1 MSGGTLS
8 LGPVAVHDDYRGE
21 QLVDRLGIQIVRAEP
36 GLVIGTMPVVG
47 NRQPFGVLH
56 GGANAVFAETLGSL
70 AAYMAAGP
78 GGNAVG
84 LDLSCS
90 HHRWVS
96 RGVLTGTARAL
107 HEHQAVGTYEI
118 AIEDERERRVCTAL
132 LTCSIRRAPAAHTP
146 WRQP

>member
-1 MSGGTLS
+1 MSTETTG
-8 LGPVAVHDDYRGE
+8 LGPVPVHSDYRTE

-36 GLVIGTMPVVG
+36 GLVVGTMPVDG

-56 GGANAVFAETLGSL
+56 GGANAVLAETLGSL

-84 LDLSCS
+84 VDLSCS

-96 RGVLTGTARAL
+96 HGVLTGTARAL
-107 HEHQAVGTYEI
+107 HEHRTVGTYEI
-118 AIEDERERRVCTAL
+118 AIEDEQQRRVCTAL
-132 LTCSIRRAPAAHTP
+132 LTCTIRRAATAHIA
-146 WRQP
+146 WRKP